1 MAVTPINNA
10 LFINQNAQAGSVQ
23 HANAQT
29 KLDFQAMVNLQ
40 AMQDAQDEI
49 QEVRPTEEIQKT
61 DEDAE
66 GSKQEQEQQESKDKE
81 EEEDKNLPQKDPD
94 IIQKY
99 EDGTIKHLNIS
110 I

>member
-40 AMQDAQDEI
+40 AMQDAQ
-49 QEVRPTEEIQKT
+49 EEIQKT

-94 IIQKY
+94 IIQKH